1 MTTYINE
8 GITPSIFVI
17 LVGKAEHVFLLLLL
31 SYHLPHCC
39 FRKAQQLAKQL
50 GDLALEAQAC
60 YSLGNTFTLLRDYQQ
75 AIEYHMRHLSIAQE
89 LQDKL
94 GQVSYYCFTTNV
106 HRTNNGC
113 CIPVGSSLK
122 ILESTLYGVEYGF

>member
-1 MTTYINE
+1 M
-8 GITPSIFVI
+8 
-17 LVGKAEHVFLLLLL
+17 
-31 SYHLPHCC
+31 PHHCL
-39 FRKAQQLAKQL
+39 RKAQQLAKQL

-113 CIPVGSSLK
+113 CIPFGSSLK
-122 ILESTLYGVEYGF
+122 ILESALYGVEYGF